1 MTCSYNAIQKE
12 RKAEYNISQERIE
25 RLGEIGFQWQGGSY
39 NTVFEKR
46 CRELIAFKEEV
57 GHCNVPVRC
66 ANNSGLGHW
75 CSDIRCSYNAIQK
88 GNKAKYNISQERIE
102 RLEEIGFQW
111 QVLMDYNSK
120 SFE

>member
-1 MTCSYNAIQKE
+1 MFIQCNPKGKKSRVQYLP
-12 RKAEYNISQERIE
+12 RKDRATR
-25 RLGEIGFQWQGGSY
+25 RDWLPMGGW
-39 NTVFEKR
+39 KLR

-57 GHCNVPVRC
+57 GHCNVPARF